1 MANVVE
7 EVTKNLTGL
16 RAARKNAGLSQRE
29 LADLIGTDPA
39 NVAGMESAARSM
51 SIKMGQ
57 RLSEHVDVGSAE
69 LVIANRLNAIKK
81 AEDGRDPAGV
91 LKAAMDIVKLA
102 DSEKLSLE
110 GEKFIDVIADRAL
123 KFAGV
128 GSASAG
134 TRSHHRDSE
143 RYDQPRIDGRDT
155 NGNFVGVTKPMC
167 MSKNRWPNL

>member
-16 RAARKNAGLSQRE
+16 RAARKNVRLSQRE

-51 SIKMGQ
+51 SIKMG
-57 RLSEHVDVGSAE
+57 RKLAEHVDVGSAE
-69 LVIANRLNAIKK
+69 LVIANRLHAMRK
-81 AEDGRDPAGV
+81 AEDERDPAGV

-102 DSEKLSLE
+102 DSGGLSPE
-110 GEKFIDVIADRAL
+110 VEKFIDAITERAL

-128 GSASAG
+128 GSASAAA
-134 TRSHHRDSE
+134 RSHQGNDE
-143 RYDQPRIDGRDT
+143 EYDQPGMDGRDT
-155 NGNFVGVTKPMC
+155 NGNFVEVTKPMC
-167 MSKNRWPNL
+167 RSKNR

>member
-51 SIKMGQ
+51 SIKMG
-57 RLSEHVDVGSAE
+57 RKLAEYVDVGSAE
-69 LVIANRLNAIKK
+69 LVIANRLHAMKK
-81 AEDGRDPAGV
+81 AEDERDPVGV

-102 DSEKLSLE
+102 DSEELSPE
-110 GEKFIDVIADRAL
+110 GGKFIDAITDRAL

-128 GSASAG
+128 DSSSAG
-134 TRSHHRDSE
+134 ARSYQCDDENATSPATTIGT
-143 RYDQPRIDGRDT
+143 QSPAIASP
-155 NGNFVGVTKPMC
+155 VPQ
-167 MSKNRWPNL
+167 

>member
-16 RAARKNAGLSQRE
+16 RAARKNVSLSQRE

-51 SIKMGQ
+51 SIKMG
-57 RLSEHVDVGSAE
+57 RKLAEHVDVGSAE
-69 LVIANRLNAIKK
+69 LVIANRLHAMKK
-81 AEDGRDPAGV
+81 AEDERDPAGV

-102 DSEKLSLE
+102 DGEERLPE
-110 GEKFIDVIADRAL
+110 GEKFIDSITDRAL

-128 GSASAG
+128 GSTSAG
-134 TRSHHRDSE
+134 ARGHHRDSE
-143 RYDQPRIDGRDT
+143 RHDQSGMDGRDT
-155 NGNFVGVTKPMC
+155 NGNFVGMTKPMC
-167 MSKNRWPNL
+167 RSKNR